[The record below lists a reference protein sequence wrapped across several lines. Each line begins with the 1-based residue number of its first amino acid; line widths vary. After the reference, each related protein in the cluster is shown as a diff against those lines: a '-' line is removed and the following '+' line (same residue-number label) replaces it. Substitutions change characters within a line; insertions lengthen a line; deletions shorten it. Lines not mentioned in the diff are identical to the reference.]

1 MGLLDFLNNEGD
13 KKPVEPA
20 QPVTGSGTDFFGNSN
35 QPTEAATGTTY
46 TVASGDSLSKIAKN
60 HYGDAAK
67 WHQIYEANKAII
79 GSNPDQIEVG
89 QELTIPSN

>member
-13 KKPVEPA
+13 KKPVEQAAPA
-20 QPVTGSGTDFFGNSN
+20 TGADFFGNA
-35 QPTEAATGTTY
+35 QPADATAGTTY

-79 GSNPDQIEVG
+79 GANPDLIEVG
-89 QELTIPSN
+89 QELTIPSI

>member
-13 KKPVEPA
+13 KKPVDATQPA
-20 QPVTGSGTDFFGNSN
+20 AGTDFFGNN
-35 QPTEAATGTTY
+35 KPADAAAGTAY
-46 TVASGDSLSKIAKN
+46 TVVSGDSLSHIAKQ

-79 GSNPDQIEVG
+79 GSNPDLIEVG
-89 QELTIPSN
+89 QELTLPSI

>member
-13 KKPVEPA
+13 KKPVAPA
-20 QPVTGSGTDFFGNSN
+20 QSSGGTDFFGNSDK
-35 QPTEAATGTTY
+35 PAADSSAAGTTY
-46 TVASGDSLSKIAKN
+46 TVVGGDSLSKIAKN

-79 GSNPDQIEVG
+79 GSNPDHIEVG
-89 QELTIPSN
+89 QELTLPSI